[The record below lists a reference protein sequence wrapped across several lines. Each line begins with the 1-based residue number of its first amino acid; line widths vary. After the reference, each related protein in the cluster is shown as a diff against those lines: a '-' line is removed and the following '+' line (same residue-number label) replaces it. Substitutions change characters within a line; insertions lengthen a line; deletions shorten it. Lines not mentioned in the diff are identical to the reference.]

1 MSEKLLT
8 GKTAIITGAA
18 GGVGKATALLFAH
31 EGACVAVL
39 DADEAK
45 VKQAAE
51 EINASPEVQAAGGSV
66 SAYSADVRDSGR
78 INQIAGEVLAKTG
91 SLDILVN
98 NAGIW
103 GYHTGKS
110 VDFKDSDEE
119 TWDWIIGVNLKGTM
133 ICTKAVINQMI
144 KQRHGKIINLG
155 SVAGVNGLP
164 KMVDYS
170 ASKGGII
177 SFTKA
182 LAVETGQYNIQV
194 NCVSPGSIDTH
205 NGGPQTLLGRVGTP
219 AETGELI
226 LFLASGKSDFI
237 TGQNYIID
245 GGRTLST
252 RW

>member
-1 MSEKLLT
+1 MNEKLLN
-8 GKTAIITGAA
+8 GKTAIVTGAGA
-18 GGVGKATALLFAH
+18 GIGKATVLAMAR
-31 EGACVAVL
+31 EGASVTAL
-39 DADEAK
+39 DVDEHRI
-45 VKQAAE
+45 KQTAE
-51 EINASPEVQAAGGSV
+51 EVTAAGGS
-66 SAYSADVRDSGR
+66 AAGYSVDIRDSER
-78 INQIAGEVLAKTG
+78 IKQIVNETIEKSGG
-91 SLDILVN
+91 LDILVN
-98 NAGIW
+98 CAGIW
-103 GYHTGKS
+103 SQHTGKS
-110 VDFKDSDEE
+110 VDFIDSDEE

-133 ICTKAVINQMI
+133 ICTKAVLAHMI

-205 NGGPQTLLGRVGTP
+205 GGGPQTLLGRLGT
-219 AETGELI
+219 AEETAELI
-226 LFLASGKSDFI
+226 LFLASNNSDFI

>member
-1 MSEKLLT
+1 MDEKLLN
-8 GKTAIITGAA
+8 GKTAVVTGA
-18 GGVGKATALLFAH
+18 GGGIGKAVVLCMIR
-31 EGACVAVL
+31 EGARVTAL
-39 DADEAK
+39 DADEKK
-45 VKQAAE
+45 VKQTAE
-51 EINASPEVQAAGGSV
+51 EAKLAGGF
-66 SAYSADVRDSGR
+66 ALGYGADVRNSGR
-78 INQIAGEVLAKTG
+78 IQQIVNETIEKTG
-91 SLDILVN
+91 GLDILVN
-98 NAGIW
+98 CAGIW
-103 GYHTGKS
+103 GQHTGKYT
-110 VDFKDSDEE
+110 DFIDSDEE

-133 ICTKAVINQMI
+133 ICTKAVLRQMI
-144 KQRHGKIINLG
+144 NQRHGKIINIG

-164 KMVDYS
+164 KMADYS

-205 NGGPQTLLGRVGTP
+205 GGGPQTLLGRLGT
-219 AETGELI
+219 AEETAELI
-226 LFLASGKSDFI
+226 LFLASGNSSFI

>member
-1 MSEKLLT
+1 M
-8 GKTAIITGAA
+8 
-18 GGVGKATALLFAH
+18 
-31 EGACVAVL
+31 
-39 DADEAK
+39 
-45 VKQAAE
+45 
-51 EINASPEVQAAGGSV
+51 
-66 SAYSADVRDSGR
+66 
-78 INQIAGEVLAKTG
+78 LAKTG
-91 SLDILVN
+91 SLNILVN

-103 GYHTGKS
+103 GTHIWGNFTEKWPE
-110 VDFKDSDEE
+110 FKDSDEE
-119 TWDWIIGVNLKGTM
+119 TWDLIIGVNLKGTM
-133 ICTKAVINQMI
+133 ICAKAVINQMI
-144 KQRHGKIINLG
+144 TQKHGKIINLG

-219 AETGELI
+219 EETAELI